1 MRERTR
7 EERDDRERERAR
19 AVFVQKCMMG
29 KREIKGSVHLDL
41 CIGGSPCTDSH
52 SQELR
57 QERDQGTYNGHTAM
71 QNSAGNRMSYSV
83 NKLQKLR
90 VLKHRFSLR
99 EI

>member
-41 CIGGSPCTDSH
+41 RGRAVFI
-52 SQELR
+52 
-57 QERDQGTYNGHTAM
+57 
-71 QNSAGNRMSYSV
+71 
-83 NKLQKLR
+83 
-90 VLKHRFSLR
+90 
-99 EI
+99 